1 MLREYIN
8 TTKISIK
15 LIYKIKL
22 SETITLGVIKKE
34 QTSIR
39 VEIKI
44 NNFAFLKL
52 IKRKIVN
59 DSLTISKY

>member
-22 SETITLGVIKKE
+22 SETITLGVIEKE

-59 DSLTISKY
+59 DSLIISKY

>member
-59 DSLTISKY
+59 DSLIISKY